1 MYGKEAISFRE
12 NSIVATVLLERVDKV
27 GNKVGKKVGNKEA
40 LNSRKQKI
48 ILEMRNNPNITTAE
62 LHTILGVSE
71 TAVEKN
77 ILFLKE
83 NG

>member
-1 MYGKEAISFRE
+1 MKKGFFFRE
-12 NSIVATVLLERVDKV
+12 KFIIATIPFGGV
-27 GNKVGKKVGNKEA
+27 NKVWNKVEKKVGNKEA

-62 LHTILGVSE
+62 FHTILSVSE
-71 TAVEKN
+71 MAVEKN